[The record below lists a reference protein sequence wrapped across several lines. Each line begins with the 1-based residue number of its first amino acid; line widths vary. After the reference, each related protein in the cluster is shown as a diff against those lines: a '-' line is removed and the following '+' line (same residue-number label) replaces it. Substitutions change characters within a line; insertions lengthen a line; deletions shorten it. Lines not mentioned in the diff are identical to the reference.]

1 MSGTRLYRDDAD
13 IAWLREHLRSAQR
26 VLILTGAG
34 VSRGSGLPTY
44 RGKGGIYEDSEI
56 EALHHADG
64 LPGSLP
70 ELWSFWGPKRRSIL
84 DAQPNDA
91 HRAIAEYQWDA
102 RTGTRSVTLATQ
114 NIDDLHER
122 GGSPQVAHLHGTL
135 FATHCYARCG
145 YAVPHDITP
154 YGDTPVCPRCGGW
167 LRPSVV
173 LFGEQLDVDAQMAA
187 RHAVREC
194 DLLLAVGTSGEVS
207 TAANLIR
214 YASDVGA
221 LLVSVDPAPS
231 VPPIFDVQVQLP
243 AEDALPRILL

>member
-1 MSGTRLYRDDAD
+1 MSTTRVYRDDID
-13 IAWLREHLRSAQR
+13 IAWLREHLRGAER
-26 VLILTGAG
+26 VLVLTGAG
-34 VSRGSGLPTY
+34 VSRASGLPTY
-44 RGKGGIYEDSEI
+44 RGQGGIYESSEI

-64 LPGSLP
+64 LPDSLP
-70 ELWSFWGPKRRSIL
+70 ALWGFWGPRRQSIQE
-84 DAQPNDA
+84 AEPNAA

-122 GGSPQVAHLHGTL
+122 AGSPQVAHLHGSL
-135 FATHCYARCG
+135 FATHCYEKCG
-145 YAVPHDITP
+145 YAVDPDVTP
-154 YGDTPVCPRCGGW
+154 YADTPTCPQCGGL

-173 LFGEQLDVDAQMAA
+173 LFGEQLDLDASMAS
-187 RHAVREC
+187 RRAVREC

-207 TAANLIR
+207 TAASLIR

-221 LLVSVDPAPS
+221 LLVTVDPAPE
-231 VPPIFDVQVQLP
+231 VPEIFDVHIALP

>member
-13 IAWLREHLRSAQR
+13 ITWLHDHLRSAQR
-26 VLILTGAG
+26 VLVLTGAG
-34 VSRGSGLPTY
+34 VSRASGLPTY
-44 RGKGGIYEDSEI
+44 RGQGGIYEDSEI

-70 ELWSFWGPKRRSIL
+70 ALWSFWGPKRQSIL
-84 DAQPNDA
+84 DAEPNAA
-91 HRAIAEYQWDA
+91 HRAISEYQWDA

-145 YAVPHDITP
+145 YAVPNDVTP
-154 YGDTPVCPRCGGW
+154 YDDTPTCPQCGSW

-187 RHAVREC
+187 RRAVREC
-194 DLLLAVGTSGEVS
+194 DLLIAVGTSGEVS
-207 TAANLIR
+207 TAAHLIR

-231 VPPIFDVQVQLP
+231 VPPIFDIHVQLP
-243 AEDALPRILL
+243 AEEALPRILL